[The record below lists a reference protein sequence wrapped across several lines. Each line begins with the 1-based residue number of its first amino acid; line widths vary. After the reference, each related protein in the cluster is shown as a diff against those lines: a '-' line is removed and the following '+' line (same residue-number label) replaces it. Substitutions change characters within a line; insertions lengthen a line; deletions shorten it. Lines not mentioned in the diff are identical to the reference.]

1 MIYTA
6 TVTQKGQV
14 TIPVHIRKTL
24 GIKPYEKVSFK
35 KIANM
40 VILTPAVNFLSLK
53 GSIKT
58 KKIFSDDEADRKIL
72 EMVKKDYEYTE

>member
-14 TIPVHIRKTL
+14 TIPIDIRKIL
-24 GIKPYEKVSFK
+24 GVKPYEKIAFK
-35 KIANM
+35 RSAHTITL
-40 VILTPAVNFLSLK
+40 IPAQDFLSLK

-58 KKIFSDDEADRKIL
+58 KKKYSDKSADKKIL
-72 EMVKKDYEYTE
+72 EHVKKTYE